1 MMNIPKKTITSCVI
15 FALLLNLICPHGV
28 TGITIKEEEEMA
40 REFMRYITAQFEIV
54 DDPVIVNYINRIGNK
69 ILSKFPS
76 QPFAYRFY
84 VVKEDVYNAFATAAG
99 HIFIYTGLIAAMDSE
114 NELAGILSHE
124 ISHVFCRHISQKIE
138 RSKMINMATLAGVAA
153 GLLIGAAGGGQAA
166 SAVTMGSMA
175 AGQSAALAF
184 SREDEIQADQVGLD
198 YLYEAG
204 YTGEGLITVLNK
216 IRDKQ
221 WFGAGQVPS
230 YLMTHPAVEDRLAYI
245 DTLLAGNEDKKK
257 FVSRGN
263 SAEFDLV
270 RARIIALYTNESIA
284 LKKFESEVRT
294 KPEDAMANYGYG
306 LVLARSGNREAAIDA
321 LKNSLSIEAFNA
333 STLSALGRVYFM
345 DRKYQD
351 ALSTLHG
358 ALSLNPVDPEA
369 LFFLGRTLMELG
381 RPAEAQSAFESLK
394 NEGVATKQVYYFLG
408 KSYGEQG
415 KLAEAY
421 YSLGIYYYLKRDFG
435 NARIHFTQA
444 LEKSQES
451 EQRKEIEKR
460 LKEIKDIE
468 AALIQQKRQ

>member
-1 MMNIPKKTITSCVI
+1 
-15 FALLLNLICPHGV
+15 
-28 TGITIKEEEEMA
+28 
-40 REFMRYITAQFEIV
+40 
-54 DDPVIVNYINRIGNK
+54 
-69 ILSKFPS
+69 
-76 QPFAYRFY
+76 
-84 VVKEDVYNAFATAAG
+84 
-99 HIFIYTGLIAAMDSE
+99 
-114 NELAGILSHE
+114 
-124 ISHVFCRHISQKIE
+124 
-138 RSKMINMATLAGVAA
+138 
-153 GLLIGAAGGGQAA
+153 
-166 SAVTMGSMA
+166 
-175 AGQSAALAF
+175 
-184 SREDEIQADQVGLD
+184 
-198 YLYEAG
+198 
-204 YTGEGLITVLNK
+204 
-216 IRDKQ
+216 
-221 WFGAGQVPS
+221 
-230 YLMTHPAVEDRLAYI
+230 LAYI